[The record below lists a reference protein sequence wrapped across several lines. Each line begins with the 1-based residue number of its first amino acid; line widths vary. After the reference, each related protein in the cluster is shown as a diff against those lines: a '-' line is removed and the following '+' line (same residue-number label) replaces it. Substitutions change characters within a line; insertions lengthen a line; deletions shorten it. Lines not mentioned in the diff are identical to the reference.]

1 VDAPIAKI
9 NLNGEGDFIGQLI
22 NPVEVLIK
30 GVVRTYYYWDRNGN
44 GEGDYGNAP
53 GGDLINHDQLD
64 TLFNNG
70 ADTTDSARSYTM
82 LDGTI
87 LRLPTLGIAVG
98 RDVDDRDDI
107 VASPTDNQTE
117 LDDLAA
123 IKDAFDGT
131 GDGLGLPTG
140 WGADVAYHSATSTI
154 AGQHWVMGFGAGN
167 SSSQGDTAALYVAL
181 EVVTVAL
188 EVV

>member
-1 VDAPIAKI
+1 M
-9 NLNGEGDFIGQLI
+9 
-22 NPVEVLIK
+22 
-30 GVVRTYYYWDRNGN
+30 RTYYYWDRNGN

-53 GGDLINHDQLD
+53 VGDVINHDQLD
-64 TLFNNG
+64 SLFNNN

-82 LDGTI
+82 SDGTI

-98 RDVDDRDDI
+98 RDVDYREDDI

-131 GDGLGLPTG
+131 GDGSGLPTG
-140 WGADVAYHSATSTI
+140 WGDSIYHSATSTI

-167 SSSQGDTAALYVAL
+167 SSSQGDAAALYVAL